1 MQQRSSSRPRLALAV
16 VAAAALGLTACTAP
30 QPVKPQTP
38 TTLTIGWAADL
49 LTLDPPNES
58 GTAGIAV
65 LHNVYETLVSYD
77 FASGTLKGELA
88 TKWEI
93 SDDGR
98 TYTFHLAEDAVF
110 ANGKPVTADDVLF
123 SFQRVVDWPEA
134 IQGGQIRPALA
145 EATLTALD
153 DKTVQITLAAP
164 SASFLP
170 SLAGTA
176 ASIISKAQVVEAAGE
191 NVEAQRAWLN
201 ENTAG
206 SGPYQVTE
214 WVPNSYITLGANKNW
229 WAGTPTY
236 ESVEVRSIQESS
248 QQQAALQR
256 GDINVAMDLLPQQV
270 KSLTGD
276 FNVLEGIDL
285 STYYL
290 ALNLAF
296 PPFEVPQVREAIKW
310 AIDYDNIINGLL
322 AGKAKRAGGVVAE
335 GLPGFDASLADDYSY
350 DPEKAKKLLQ
360 EAGYAN
366 GFSFDLY
373 YVTGDSVRGLG
384 VPLSTL
390 AEKIQADLADIG
402 ITVNVVAQDLSTLF
416 TSYRAA
422 KLPALIWYFGST
434 IPDPDQIVSAHGDWN
449 TQATTRVTFND
460 PTITEKILQA
470 RVLTNTDERAAI
482 YKEVGERLSEIGPY
496 VFMFRPIPTVVT
508 TPGVTGFTLTPIW
521 SFNLS

>member
-1 MQQRSSSRPRLALAV
+1 MQSRNSPRPSSTLAAI
-16 VAAAALGLTACTAP
+16 AAAALGLIACTAP
-30 QPVKPQTP
+30 QPAEPQTP

-77 FASGTLKGELA
+77 FTAGTLKGKLA
-88 TKWEI
+88 TEWEV

-98 TYTFHLAEDAVF
+98 VYTFQLAENATF
-110 ANGKPVTADDVLF
+110 ANGQPVTAEDVLF

-134 IQGGQIRPALA
+134 IQGSQIRPALA
-145 EATLTALD
+145 EATMTSPD
-153 DKTVQITLAAP
+153 DKTVQIALAAP
-164 SASFLP
+164 NASFLP

-176 ASIISKAQVVEAAGE
+176 ASIISKSQVLEAAGE
-191 NVEAQRAWLN
+191 DPEAQRKWLN

-214 WVPNSYITLGANKNW
+214 WVPNSYVTLGASKSW
-229 WAGTPTY
+229 WGGTPTY
-236 ESVEVRSIQESS
+236 ESVEIRSLQESS
-248 QQQAALQR
+248 QQQAALQQ

-270 KSLTGD
+270 TSLTGD
-276 FNVLEGIDL
+276 FEVLEGVDL

-290 ALNLAF
+290 SLNLAF
-296 PPFEVPQVREAIKW
+296 PPFDVPKVREAIKW

-322 AGKAKRAGGVVAE
+322 AGKAARAGGVIAE

-350 DPEKAKKLLQ
+350 DPEKAKALLK

-373 YVTGDSVRGLG
+373 YVTGDSIRGLG

-390 AEKIQADLADIG
+390 AEKIQSDLGDVG
-402 ITVNVVAQDLSTLF
+402 IKVNVVAQDLSTLF

-449 TQATTRVTFND
+449 TQATTRVSFND
-460 PTITEKILQA
+460 RAITEKILRA
-470 RVLTNTDERAAI
+470 RVLTDPDERAAI
-482 YKEVGERLSEIGPY
+482 YKEIGERLSEIGPY
-496 VFMFRPIPTVVT
+496 VFMFRPIPAVVA
-508 TPGVTGFTLTPIW
+508 TPDVSGFTLTPIW